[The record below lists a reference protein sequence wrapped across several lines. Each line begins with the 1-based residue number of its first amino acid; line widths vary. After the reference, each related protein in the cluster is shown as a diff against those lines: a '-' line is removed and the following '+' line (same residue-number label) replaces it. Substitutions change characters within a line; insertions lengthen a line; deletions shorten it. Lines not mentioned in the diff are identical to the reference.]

1 MRGVVVV
8 LCALVLA
15 PAALARP
22 LLGLYGDTARFA
34 GQTGQRTDVG
44 HIYLGWGQGSTWGSG
59 FDRIVPKLSRV
70 PMISITTFHWP
81 SKAET
86 LTPLQIARGAGDDY
100 LIALNAAVARAN
112 LNVFYV
118 RPLAEMTGWW
128 NPWCA
133 FTRSGKAKGGAHS
146 TANFRKAFARMYLLL
161 HGGTADELNARLAH
175 LGLPGVRAD
184 LPVNPFPRLRVIWN
198 PQAHGDPQVPGNTPA
213 RVPPPRRLRRR
224 RRGRQL
230 ATWRRSLAPARSTG
244 ASSRRSAANPAG
256 AASRPRRLRR
266 GRRSAL
272 HRRARRRD
280 PGESDSDGSDEVR
293 CLGLPCHAG
302 GIGRGRISIGVIPRR
317 PTETLAPRGPTLTPG
332 PRLLRL
338 SVTRGWSRFRRW
350 NRQPM

>member
-1 MRGVVVV
+1 MRGLVVV

-44 HIYLGWGQGSTWGSG
+44 HSYLGWDQGSRWGSS

-161 HGGTADELNARLAH
+161 HGGTADELNARLAR

-198 PQAHGDPQVPGNTPA
+198 PQAHGDPQVPGNTPGAYYPGDAFVDVVGDDTYDLGSVDWGAIERLYRAHPRKGFAFPEWGMTLDDPGFVQRMASFVRSHRRVELLSFYTGKAGSLYELASKPRA
-213 RVPPPRRLRRR
+213 RATYRRLISP
-224 RRGRQL
+224 L
-230 ATWRRSLAPARSTG
+230 G
-244 ASSRRSAANPAG
+244 A
-256 AASRPRRLRR
+256 
-266 GRRSAL
+266 
-272 HRRARRRD
+272 
-280 PGESDSDGSDEVR
+280 
-293 CLGLPCHAG
+293 
-302 GIGRGRISIGVIPRR
+302 
-317 PTETLAPRGPTLTPG
+317 
-332 PRLLRL
+332 
-338 SVTRGWSRFRRW
+338 
-350 NRQPM
+350 

>member
-1 MRGVVVV
+1 MRGLVVV

-44 HIYLGWGQGSTWGSG
+44 HSYLGWDQGSRWGSS

-161 HGGTADELNARLAH
+161 HGGTADELNARLAR

-198 PQAHGDPQVPGNTPA
+198 PQAHGDPQVPGNTPGAYYPGDAFVDVVGDDTYDLGSVDWGAIERLYRAHPRKGFAFPEWGMTLDDPGFVQRMASFVRSHRRVELLSFYAGKAGSLYDLASKPRA
-213 RVPPPRRLRRR
+213 RATYRRLISP
-224 RRGRQL
+224 L
-230 ATWRRSLAPARSTG
+230 G
-244 ASSRRSAANPAG
+244 A
-256 AASRPRRLRR
+256 
-266 GRRSAL
+266 
-272 HRRARRRD
+272 
-280 PGESDSDGSDEVR
+280 
-293 CLGLPCHAG
+293 
-302 GIGRGRISIGVIPRR
+302 
-317 PTETLAPRGPTLTPG
+317 
-332 PRLLRL
+332 
-338 SVTRGWSRFRRW
+338 
-350 NRQPM
+350 

>member
-1 MRGVVVV
+1 MRGLVVV

-22 LLGLYGDTARFA
+22 LLGLYGDTTRFA
-34 GQTGQRTDVG
+34 TQTGQRTDVG
-44 HIYLGWGQGSTWGSG
+44 HIYLGWGQGSSWGSG

-86 LTPLQIARGAGDDY
+86 LAPLQIARGAGDDY
-100 LIALNAAVARAN
+100 LIAVNAAVARAN

-128 NPWCA
+128 SPWCA

-161 HGGTADELNARLAH
+161 HGGTATELNARLAR
-175 LGLPGVRAD
+175 LGLPGVKAD

-213 RVPPPRRLRRR
+213 AYYPGDAFVDVVGDDTYDLGSVDWGAIERLYRAHPRKGFAFPEWGMTLDDPGFVQRMASFVRSHRRVELLSFYTGKAGSVYDLASKPRARAKYRRLV
-224 RRGRQL
+224 
-230 ATWRRSLAPARSTG
+230 SP
-244 ASSRRSAANPAG
+244 
-256 AASRPRRLRR
+256 
-266 GRRSAL
+266 
-272 HRRARRRD
+272 
-280 PGESDSDGSDEVR
+280 
-293 CLGLPCHAG
+293 LGG
-302 GIGRGRISIGVIPRR
+302 
-317 PTETLAPRGPTLTPG
+317 
-332 PRLLRL
+332 
-338 SVTRGWSRFRRW
+338 
-350 NRQPM
+350 